1 MKGFNVFL
9 AVLIFLLAATS
20 AVFSFFLFEKRA
32 QLVTGYGYMA
42 EKVEDAIKK
51 LDANSGSKLADKV
64 NQSTMAHAK
73 SNDLP
78 KLLPE
83 FVSLTSAVAEE
94 RDTLAATL
102 ANVSTTLEK
111 SASAANFAKLSSY
124 KSATQQLQSHVRA
137 YQSRNN
143 AILSKVQNSARQ
155 LGATV
160 TVAQLK
166 SSSYANAYDALDK
179 RIAFWKKRDGVYSQR
194 VRNIAAALGTS
205 APNLSESGYDAALSN
220 VVTAARKVRND
231 KDTFYKNWQNAERN
245 IKNLNAVI
253 AKKNSEISALQKN
266 VAAQKAEIRRYRVLL
281 KEEDTTREILKDGC
295 EAALQM
301 VKSQQKGRIIE
312 VDDKFGF
319 VVVSLGK
326 NTKVE
331 DVFTTNRGKVVI
343 NYVDPQIPQGTILTV
358 ARYMPSGEAEYIN
371 KVKIV
376 KLDDNCSI
384 AEPIDKQ
391 AGKRM
396 REGDMVYLADD
407 EIAKLLKNR
416 K

>member
-1 MKGFNVFL
+1 
-9 AVLIFLLAATS
+9 
-20 AVFSFFLFEKRA
+20 
-32 QLVTGYGYMA
+32 
-42 EKVEDAIKK
+42 
-51 LDANSGSKLADKV
+51 
-64 NQSTMAHAK
+64 
-73 SNDLP
+73 
-78 KLLPE
+78 
-83 FVSLTSAVAEE
+83 
-94 RDTLAATL
+94 
-102 ANVSTTLEK
+102 
-111 SASAANFAKLSSY
+111 
-124 KSATQQLQSHVRA
+124 
-137 YQSRNN
+137 
-143 AILSKVQNSARQ
+143 
-155 LGATV
+155 
-160 TVAQLK
+160 
-166 SSSYANAYDALDK
+166 
-179 RIAFWKKRDGVYSQR
+179 
-194 VRNIAAALGTS
+194 
-205 APNLSESGYDAALSN
+205 
-220 VVTAARKVRND
+220 
-231 KDTFYKNWQNAERN
+231 
-245 IKNLNAVI
+245 
-253 AKKNSEISALQKN
+253 
-266 VAAQKAEIRRYRVLL
+266 
-281 KEEDTTREILKDGC
+281 
-295 EAALQM
+295 M

>member
-1 MKGFNVFL
+1 MD
-9 AVLIFLLAATS
+9 AVLESQKSTFT
-20 AVFSFFLFEKRA
+20 
-32 QLVTGYGYMA
+32 QMA
-42 EKVEDAIKK
+42 K
-51 LDANSGSKLADKV
+51 
-64 NQSTMAHAK
+64 
-73 SNDLP
+73 DLNY
-78 KLLPE
+78 LI
-83 FVSLTSAVAEE
+83 EE
-94 RDTLAATL
+94 
-102 ANVSTTLEK
+102 
-111 SASAANFAKLSSY
+111 FAKAY
-124 KSATQQLQSHVRA
+124 K
-137 YQSRNN
+137 
-143 AILSKVQNSARQ
+143 
-155 LGATV
+155 
-160 TVAQLK
+160 
-166 SSSYANAYDALDK
+166 AN
-179 RIAFWKKRDGVYSQR
+179 
-194 VRNIAAALGTS
+194 
-205 APNLSESGYDAALSN
+205 
-220 VVTAARKVRND
+220 
-231 KDTFYKNWQNAERN
+231 
-245 IKNLNAVI
+245 
-253 AKKNSEISALQKN
+253 N